1 MATNRPFA
9 QNQGANIAGTEQVGN
24 LAIGNPT
31 AGFSAT
37 GLNWYGGP
45 DEELGYVIAKDNPS
59 GQSAADGSTAYLG
72 FFRSSALT
80 EASFIELGNQLL
92 GSNYSTGDSLKTALN
107 AAGYWTSW
115 GISGGNGES
124 LTTGDYVLTANYAPA
139 PFDGNIT
146 FPAHPIAGGGPG
158 TANINPNLVGS
169 SDGTYSYQIYINSRD
184 ALGNDQSTILEQLIG
199 NAGTLTLTQG
209 SNSVTYAFTANAF
222 ANGYNDPVGSDPVYF
237 YDSQFPGT
245 GGGTS
250 PVGSLTVTS
259 QASGDFNTIDPITIT
274 ITV

>member
-9 QNQGANIAGTEQVGN
+9 RNQGDNIAGTEQVGN

-80 EASFIELGNQLL
+80 EASFIQLGNQLL
-92 GSNYSTGDSLKTALN
+92 GSNYNTGDSLKTALN

-115 GISGGNGES
+115 GLSNESGGTFTS
-124 LTTGDYVLTANYAPA
+124 GDYILSTNYAPSQ
-139 PFDGNIT
+139 FDGNIN
-146 FPAHPIAGGGPG
+146 FPAHPIGGGAG
-158 TANINPNLVGS
+158 FGATNPNLVG
-169 SDGTYSYQIYINSRD
+169 TTTETNSYQLFINSRD
-184 ALGNDQSTILEQLIG
+184 ALGNSQTTILDQLIG

-209 SNSVTYAFTANAF
+209 SNSVTYAFTNQAF
-222 ANGYNDPVGSDPVYF
+222 RTSYPDQVGQEVVYL
-237 YDSQFPGT
+237 YDSQFPTNGV
-245 GGGTS
+245 TS
-250 PVGSLTVTS
+250 PAGSLTVIS
-259 QASGDFNTIDPITIT
+259 SASGDFNTIDPITIT
-274 ITV
+274 IIV